1 MSPAAATKTA
11 ANPKTVTMKG
21 RLSFPRFKIAEAIEA
36 NKKSK
41 FPKANEAEVSTEFNL
56 LLEEAQV
63 EKFCDHVLNVFL
75 PYCEAAY
82 AKDPKSRDALEPK
95 LVKKIR
101 EFVEARDWYDQPPFF
116 PLKTITE
123 KNQEAA
129 PECSASLK
137 VMGRKG
143 ADVELQATVFSEDQ
157 MMIPDPDILSYP
169 VRMPIAKTVFTPYA
183 GAYYAATLNLYAFF
197 NSNANYGIGAGASI
211 AFHMGNQEGER
222 FGGGGVVEEDEIFA
236 D

>member
-21 RLSFPRFKIAEAIEA
+21 RLSFPRFQIADAIEA

-41 FPKANEAEVSTEFNL
+41 FPKANEADVSTEFNL
-56 LLEEAQV
+56 LLEENQV
-63 EKFCDHVLNVFL
+63 EKFCKHVTDVFL
-75 PYCEAAY
+75 PHCEAAY

-101 EFVEARDWYDQPPFF
+101 EFVEAKDWSDQPPFF

-129 PECSASLK
+129 PECTASLK

-143 ADVELQATVFSEDQ
+143 ADMDIQATVFSEDQ
-157 MMIPDPDILSYP
+157 MLIPDPDILTYP
-169 VRMPIAKTVFTPYA
+169 VRKPIGQTVFTPYA

-197 NSNANYGIGAGASI
+197 NSNANYGVGAGASI
-211 AFHMGNQEGER
+211 AFHMGNLEGAR
-222 FGGGGVVEEDEIFA
+222 FGGGGDVEIDEIFA